1 MPIPLPNLDD
11 RRWTDLVE
19 DGRAQ
24 ITRYAPQWTD
34 HNIHDPG
41 ITLIELFAWL
51 GEMTD
56 YRLNRVPSR
65 HKRKFLELLGFDVA
79 GPTPAD
85 AMLSFAPAAA
95 TAPFVL
101 PAGSEFEG
109 TNPDQVTAPFR
120 TLRDTT
126 VLPSSLKAVQVDVS
140 GTLVDRTHDFT
151 DGFPIQILSA
161 KPEPGAAFYLGF
173 DALTPALPF
182 SLGFRFAGPGND
194 AAEKE
199 RILDEAAA
207 QALVCQPVR
216 TRIQC
221 VPAPPVPPVTLPPHH
236 SVVLV
241 WEAFTAGG
249 WVAIPANDAT
259 RSLTLDGIVDI
270 TVPAATVATA
280 LGTLAAPLFYVRC
293 RMVSGA
299 FDAIPVLLDI
309 AVNASPA
316 AQAVPVT
323 TNFTIKAGVVPT
335 GPAPS
340 PGDSVQLTLSMDQQ
354 RVIQSIAFATGAGP
368 KLRVWT
374 YTAPGASAG
383 EITLDMEMAGVGAGL
398 PHQQVSLRAAPI
410 DAASIE
416 VYTLAGTVWQQW
428 INRDD
433 FDASTRIDF
442 HCVSDAVTGAVTFGS
457 GERGQTPPAN
467 SLIFVRY
474 RATTADAGNLASGI
488 VNRDRKSPV
497 NDVLLKALP
506 AATRAQLRTITSNRA
521 AAINGAPAETLNHA
535 LGRAVEI
542 LHAHERLLE
551 LATRMKTTTLDQV
564 EGDTVRALTPPSN
577 GVNLLDLER
586 IALSV
591 PGTRVDRARAWAS
604 LHPAYPCLDAPG
616 VVTVVIVPEYPTGMP
631 VPSAGLIDRV
641 WRYLNRRRL
650 VCTTLVVTGPQ
661 YVEVTVTATVQS
673 RTGASA
679 AKVSQRIQA
688 GLQAFLDPL
697 AGGPD
702 SLGWPFGRSVYRS
715 EILQLIQNVPG
726 VDHVVTLSMQSD
738 SGSAQCSDIPLCPTA
753 LTRSGAHQIEVL

>member
-11 RRWTDLVE
+11 RRWADLVE

-41 ITLIELFAWL
+41 ITLIDLFAWL

-65 HKRKFLELLGFDVA
+65 HKRKFLELLGFDVG
-79 GPTPAD
+79 GPTPAGV
-85 AMLSFAPAAA
+85 MLSFAPASA

-109 TNPDQVTAPFR
+109 TNPDRLLVAYR

-126 VLPSSLKAVQVDVS
+126 VFASSLKAVQLDV

-161 KPEPGAAFYLGF
+161 KPESGAAFYLGF

-182 SLGFRFAGPGND
+182 SLGFRFAGSGND
-194 AAEKE
+194 AAMKA
-199 RILDEAAA
+199 RILAEAAA
-207 QALVCQPVR
+207 QALSCQPVQ

-221 VPAPPVPPVTLPPHH
+221 VPAAPAAPVTLPPHH
-236 SVVLV
+236 SAVLV
-241 WEAFTAGG
+241 WEAFTTSG
-249 WVAIPANDAT
+249 WVAIPANDDT

-270 TVPAATVATA
+270 TVPAAIAATA
-280 LGTLAAPLFYVRC
+280 LGSVATPLFYVRC
-293 RMVSGA
+293 RVVSGA

-309 AVNASPA
+309 EVNASPA
-316 AQAVPVT
+316 EQAVPVT
-323 TNFTIKAGVVPT
+323 TKFTIKAGVVPT
-335 GPAPS
+335 GVAPS
-340 PGDSVQLTLSMDQQ
+340 PGDSVQLTLSMDGQH
-354 RVIQSIAFATGAGP
+354 VIQSLAFTSGAGP
-368 KLRVWT
+368 MLRVWT

-383 EITLDMEMAGVGAGL
+383 EITLDVEEAGIGAGL
-398 PHQQVSLRAAPI
+398 PDQQVLLRTAPL
-410 DAASIE
+410 DVASVE
-416 VYTLAGTVWQQW
+416 LYTLAGSVWQQW
-428 INRDD
+428 TIRDD
-433 FDASTRIDF
+433 FYASTRTDV
-442 HCVSDAVTGAVTFGS
+442 HCVVDAVTGVVTFGS
-457 GERGQTPPAN
+457 GARGQTPPGE
-467 SLIFVRY
+467 SVIFVRY
-474 RATTADAGNLASGI
+474 RATVADAGNLAAGV

-506 AATRAQLRTITSNRA
+506 AATRTQLKTITRNRA
-521 AAINGAPAETLNHA
+521 GAINGATAETLNHA

-542 LHAHERLLE
+542 LYAHERLLE
-551 LATRMKTTTLDQV
+551 LATRKRTTTLDQV
-564 EGDTVRALTPPSN
+564 DGETVRGLVAPSR

-616 VVTVVIVPEYPTGMP
+616 VVTVVIVPGYSTGRP
-631 VPSAGLIDRV
+631 APSAGLIDRV
-641 WRYLNRRRL
+641 WRYLNLRRL

-679 AKVSQRIQA
+679 AKVTQRIQA
-688 GLQAFLDPL
+688 GLRAFLDPL

-738 SGSAQCSDIPLCPTA
+738 AGSGQCSDIALCRTT